1 MTDDKALVR
10 FNATRHGV
18 LSRYT
23 VLPWEDAEES
33 PGRMPRNMARSWR
46 R

>member
-1 MTDDKALVR
+1 MSNDKALVR

-23 VLPWEDAEES
+23 VLPWEDAEEY
-33 PGRMPRNMARSWR
+33 GAC
-46 R
+46 

>member
-1 MTDDKALVR
+1 MSDDKALVR

-23 VLPWEDAEES
+23 VLLWEDPAEYVS
-33 PGRMPRNMARSWR
+33 ARNLR
-46 R
+46 